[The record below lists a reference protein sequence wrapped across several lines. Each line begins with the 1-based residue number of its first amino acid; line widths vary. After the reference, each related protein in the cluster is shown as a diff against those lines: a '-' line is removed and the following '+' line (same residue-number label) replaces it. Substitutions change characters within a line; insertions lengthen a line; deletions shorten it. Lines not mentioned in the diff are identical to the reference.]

1 MSRLGVGG
9 LKRLSEG
16 EWKNEG
22 GGPGIAVDVV
32 GGMNKMVL
40 GGSLGL
46 WMERMGAGMWQGE

>member
-1 MSRLGVGG
+1 MGG
-9 LKRLSEG
+9 LKRLREG

-40 GGSLGL
+40 GSSLGL